1 MMYII
6 FTDFIHSGRNLNRDK
21 THLTSQPKILNL
33 YVNIHKLLFNE
44 LYRYWPFTNH
54 TPYIIYI
61 VSFILDIP
69 DIPDILDTLFIP
81 DIVDISDI
89 SLIYLI
95 SLISLVFLIFPYQ
108 HYFYRAHMP
117 QHIFRLRLRCYKM
130 SGHSLQTRCNPED
143 YQNMENALRKRLN
156 NM

>member
-1 MMYII
+1 MLTYLIKSEIFIWLLESKLNMIYII

-95 SLISLVFLIFPYQ
+95 SLISLVFLISLISLISL
-108 HYFYRAHMP
+108 RSSDIVDMP
-117 QHIFRLRLRCYKM
+117 LIWL
-130 SGHSLQTRCNPED
+130 
-143 YQNMENALRKRLN
+143 
-156 NM
+156 